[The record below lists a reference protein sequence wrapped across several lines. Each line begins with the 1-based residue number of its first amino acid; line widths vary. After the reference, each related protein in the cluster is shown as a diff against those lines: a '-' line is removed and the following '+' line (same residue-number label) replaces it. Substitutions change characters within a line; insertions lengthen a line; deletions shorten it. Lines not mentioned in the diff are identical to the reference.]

1 MLAMCRRD
9 QWKLTDLD
17 WSKAPRALSR
27 DDEEAIV
34 QYFTDMA
41 QIELLA
47 GELFKEQKRR
57 ATDPRLR
64 EIFGTFV
71 ADEARHSAV
80 ATRLAAHY
88 DVHKYRV
95 YRPSESLARFF
106 PHFVRAVTY
115 LSDEIANAYITG
127 GELVLDVALL
137 RSINDFVADEMSEAA
152 MELINRDESRH
163 IAVDYH
169 MVEYYA
175 SDAYSA
181 ELARRPSR
189 PVRERLVAAWTFA
202 NVLWYAA
209 PFFREVF
216 FEPMN
221 RVDPTGRRI
230 KEAMKRMQLLGA
242 KPGVSERPFSRFMAG
257 VRDAYNSPLGR
268 TFVGGVLARIAGVPP
283 ELLRDLYTSEEW
295 TRASRMSFDDLAADA
310 LAAKA
315 VAG

>member
-1 MLAMCRRD
+1 MLTMCRRD

-17 WSKAPRALSR
+17 WSKPPRELSR
-27 DDEEAIV
+27 EDEEAIV
-34 QYFTDMA
+34 QYFVDMA

-57 ATDPRLR
+57 AKDPRLK
-64 EIFGTFV
+64 EIFATFV

-88 DVHKYRV
+88 DVHKYRA
-95 YRPSESLARFF
+95 YAPSRSLARFF

-137 RSINDFVADEMSEAA
+137 RSINDFVDDEMSEAA

-175 SDAYSA
+175 SEAYTR
-181 ELARRPSR
+181 ELEGRAPRPLG
-189 PVRERLVAAWTFA
+189 ERVVAAWTFA
-202 NVLWYAA
+202 SVLWYAA

-221 RVDPTGRRI
+221 RVDPTGKRI

-242 KPGVSERPFSRFMAG
+242 KPGVSERPFSRFMAA
-257 VRDAYNSPLGR
+257 VRDAHNSPLGR
-268 TFVGGVLARIAGVPP
+268 TFVGALLARVAGVPP
-283 ELLRDLYTSEEW
+283 ELLRNLYTDDEW
-295 TRASRMSFDDLAADA
+295 SRASRMSFDELAADA

-315 VAG
+315 V

>member
-1 MLAMCRRD
+1 MLSMCRRD

-17 WSKAPRALSR
+17 WTKKPRELSR
-27 DDEEAIV
+27 EDEEAIV
-34 QYFTDMA
+34 QYFVDMA

-57 ATDPRLR
+57 AKDERLR

-80 ATRLAAHY
+80 ANRLAAYY
-88 DVHKYRV
+88 DVHKYRE

-106 PHFVRAVTY
+106 PHFVRAVHH

-175 SDAYSA
+175 SDAYTR
-181 ELARRPSR
+181 ELERREDKPL
-189 PVRERLVAAWTFA
+189 RERLAAAWTFA
-202 NVLWYAA
+202 NVIWYAA

-216 FEPMN
+216 FEPMT
-221 RVDPTGRRI
+221 RVDPSGKRI

-242 KPGVSERPFSRFMAG
+242 KPGVSERPFSKFMAN

-268 TFVGGVLARIAGVPP
+268 TFLGSVLSRIAGVPP
-283 ELLRDLYTSEEW
+283 ELLRNLYTDDEW
-295 TRASRMSFDDLAADA
+295 NRASRMSFDDLAADA

-315 VAG
+315 L